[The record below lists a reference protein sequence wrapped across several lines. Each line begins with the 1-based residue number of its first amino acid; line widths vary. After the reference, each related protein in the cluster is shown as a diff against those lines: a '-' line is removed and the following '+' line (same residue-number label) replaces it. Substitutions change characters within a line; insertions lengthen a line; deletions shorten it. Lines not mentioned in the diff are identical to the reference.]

1 MKKLIVVLSSFLL
14 ALPAIG
20 QEADNS
26 SKGSLNVSVDVV
38 SRYVW
43 RGLLY
48 DHSPNIQPT
57 LSYTYGGFSV
67 GSWASY
73 GISNQYAE
81 IDLFASYTKGP
92 LTFLLYD
99 YYYETETDLQANDYF
114 NYKNKTTVH
123 LLEGSVFYTGEEAF
137 PIKLTAALFFYGL
150 DKKAN
155 GDQAYSSYF
164 EVGYPF
170 KVADQSLDFFIGG
183 SPTEGGFY
191 HTSSKITSTDP
202 NIFNLG
208 VSTTKEL
215 KISDSF
221 KLPVKATLS
230 INPAAEDIFFVVAM
244 TF

>member
-1 MKKLIVVLSSFLL
+1 MKKLIIVLSSFLL
-14 ALPAIG
+14 TISAIG

-48 DHSPNIQPT
+48 NSSPNIQPT

-73 GISNQYAE
+73 GLSSQYAE

-92 LTFLLYD
+92 LTFLVYD
-99 YYYETETDLQANDYF
+99 YYNETENDLQANDYF
-114 NYKNKTTVH
+114 NYKDKTTGH
-123 LLEGSVFYTGEEAF
+123 LLEGSVFYTGGESF
-137 PIKLTAALFFYGL
+137 PIKLTAAMFFYGP
-150 DKKAN
+150 DKKEN
-155 GDQAYSSYF
+155 GDQVYSTYF

-183 SPTEGGFY
+183 SPSDNGFY
-191 HTSSKITSTDP
+191 QRYSYITNTDP

-208 VSTTKEL
+208 VSTSKEL

-230 INPAAEDIFFVVAM
+230 VNPAAEDVFFVVAM

>member
-1 MKKLIVVLSSFLL
+1 MKKLIIIVSSILF
-14 ALPAIG
+14 ALPVIG
-20 QEADNS
+20 QETGAK
-26 SKGSLNVSVDVV
+26 KGNLNLSVDVV

-48 DHSPNIQPT
+48 SPSPNIQPT

-73 GISNQYAE
+73 SLSSQYAE

-92 LTFLLYD
+92 LTFLVYD
-99 YYYETETDLQANDYF
+99 YYNETETDLQANDYF
-114 NYKNKTTVH
+114 NYKDKTTGH
-123 LLEGSVFYTGEEAF
+123 LLEGSVFYTGGESF
-137 PIKLTAALFFYGL
+137 PIKLTAAMFFYGP
-150 DKKAN
+150 DKKTN
-155 GDQAYSSYF
+155 GDQAYSAYF

-170 KVADQSLDFFIGG
+170 KVADQPLDFFVGG
-183 SPTEGGFY
+183 SPSDNGFY
-191 HTSSKITSTDP
+191 QKYSYITNTDP
-202 NIFNLG
+202 NIFSLG

-215 KISDSF
+215 EISDRF

-230 INPAAEDIFFVVAM
+230 LNPAAEDIFFVVAM

>member
-48 DHSPNIQPT
+48 EHSPNIQPT

-73 GISNQYAE
+73 GISNQYSE
-81 IDLFASYTKGP
+81 IDLFVSYTKGP
-92 LTFLLYD
+92 FSFVIYD
-99 YYYETETDLQANDYF
+99 YYNEDETDLQANDYF
-114 NYKNKTTVH
+114 NYKDKTTGH
-123 LLEGSVFYTGEEAF
+123 LFEGSVFYTGEESF
-137 PIKLTAALFFYGL
+137 PIKLTAAMFFYGA
-150 DKKAN
+150 DKNAD
-155 GDQAYSSYF
+155 GDQAYSTYF

-170 KVADQSLDFFIGG
+170 NVADQSLDFFIGG
-183 SPTEGGFY
+183 SPSEGLY
-191 HTSSKITSTDP
+191 HRYSNITSTDP